1 MRCKTEKITAC
12 ARVISITVLAFV
24 KGILWTYENIV
35 KGLLI
40 NGSKG
45 SKKAVFFKFG
55 ELRERSILLNNK
67 NDKKNIVFFFSL
79 HLYHTEDA
87 QFHCD
92 IILRF
97 FYFLISE
104 GYLEDG
110 GHD

>member
-1 MRCKTEKITAC
+1 M
-12 ARVISITVLAFV
+12 ISITVLAFV
-24 KGILWTYENIV
+24 KGILWTCENFV

-55 ELRERSILLNNK
+55 ELRERSVLLNNK
-67 NDKKNIVFFFSL
+67 NDKKNIVFFFFITSL
-79 HLYHTEDA
+79 SHRGCTI
-87 QFHCD
+87 FHCD

-97 FYFLISE
+97 FYFSITE